1 MSILRRK
8 AFYLGFR
15 FFYYPKLIINVTKKL
30 SAANWVGRPLYK
42 NVSCDG
48 IEKYKTPLGDENY
61 VCGVIGVY
69 VLIEKY
75 KTPLGDEN
83 TDLGLVKTS
92 SIRLRNIRPR

>member
-1 MSILRRK
+1 MKKRLKNDKYLDKINKRVFFMSILRRK

-48 IEKYKTPLGDENY
+48 IEKYKTPLGDESCY
-61 VCGVIGVY
+61 F
-69 VLIEKY
+69 
-75 KTPLGDEN
+75 T
-83 TDLGLVKTS
+83 
-92 SIRLRNIRPR
+92 

>member
-1 MSILRRK
+1 MKKRLKNDKYLDKINKRVFFMSILRRK

-48 IEKYKTPLGDENY
+48 IEKYKTPLGDENS
-61 VCGVIGVY
+61 
-69 VLIEKY
+69 
-75 KTPLGDEN
+75 
-83 TDLGLVKTS
+83 GL
-92 SIRLRNIRPR
+92 L